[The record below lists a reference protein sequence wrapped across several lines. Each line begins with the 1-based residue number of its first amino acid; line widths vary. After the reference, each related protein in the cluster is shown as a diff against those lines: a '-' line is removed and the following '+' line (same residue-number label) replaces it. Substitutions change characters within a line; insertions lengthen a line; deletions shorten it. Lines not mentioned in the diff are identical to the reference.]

1 MWIARNN
8 IKYFLIFFSFN
19 NQYSWTLGEKFLQ
32 KYNLMFDGGNN
43 LIGLYYNEDIES
55 FSYFNILFKVLIMAL
70 FIFGLF
76 IGYKFIKKNENEND
90 KNDDKKEEE
99 IELNLIEKNKM

>member
-1 MWIARNN
+1 MWISRNN

-43 LIGLYYNEDIES
+43 LIGLYYDENIES
-55 FSYFNILFKVLIMAL
+55 FNHFNILITVLIIAL
-70 FIFGLF
+70 FSFGLF
-76 IGYKFIKKNENEND
+76 IGYKFIKKNENDVIND
-90 KNDDKKEEE
+90 NKKEKE
-99 IELNLIEKNKM
+99 IELNLIENNRK